1 MDLNKI
7 RAIAESYSPQEMFAA
22 LVWQKQF
29 NNFDG
34 KQIIADLSDREDLWY
49 SFSFGKGVYAPP
61 DNGEMSFAHVANIL
75 LAMANYRPMP
85 TNSYFKFDP
94 YPGDTLYVLTENQE
108 TLATQLMDLGKKWQA
123 DSVEVIDRY
132 NKEYGS
138 FPDSTSLD
146 IKTTIIVNESDYQVA
161 IASANKLS
169 REYRIAI
176 EA

>member
-1 MDLNKI
+1 MSSKI
-7 RAIAESYSPQEMFAA
+7 NLDRIRTVAESYSPQEMFAA

-61 DNGEMSFAHVANIL
+61 DNGGMSFAHVANIL

-85 TNSYFKFDP
+85 TNSYLEFDP
-94 YPGDTLYVLTENQE
+94 YPGDTLYVLTENEE

-123 DSVEVIDRY
+123 DSVEIIDRH
-132 NKEYGS
+132 NQEYGFFTQHQLRECLAS
-138 FPDSTSLD
+138 RDKILYKLNNLQRLD
-146 IKTTIIVNESDYQVA
+146 AIVVIYWWD
-161 IASANKLS
+161 
-169 REYRIAI
+169 
-176 EA
+176 